1 MTFPPSPTV
10 EEIVEYEDAF
20 SRITIAMVN
29 AASWRIR
36 QYGGLTPDATRGGF
50 IGRIAISDDASFV
63 RILSPVQPQYGAL
76 DPLTWTWEQLDP
88 LFYSMMPGEI
98 EQIVQISP
106 YEIPKMLTSLTG
118 RRDFAF
124 LSRST
129 ELDKCD
135 YDKIHGIMARAFL
148 EDSDQYQVPD
158 NYYPL
163 PIYDHNGVFVRM
175 NVFYNGAVFELKSF
189 THKHHL
195 FEVYPFLFRA
205 DRFGICFNTPAASKL
220 PFRYTLGGGRI
231 PLFDEIVLDT
241 RVAEVLNGDS
251 PANAILISARKYDG
265 LDRVLYPGHK
275 TFLLWRPGEPCS
287 RKEFAEALDFVAAAK
302 MHDVTVHIRQHP
314 GNSVMGVG
322 DLTKQAKSF
331 RLGLPDAIKEH
342 RGTLNHDDAEG
353 DGKVSVAKTNNKNYK
368 EI

>member
-1 MTFPPSPTV
+1 
-10 EEIVEYEDAF
+10 
-20 SRITIAMVN
+20 MVN

-124 LSRST
+124 LSRAT

-135 YDKIHGIMARAFL
+135 YNKIHGIMSRAFV
-148 EDSDQYQVPD
+148 EDSDQFQVPE
-158 NYYPL
+158 NCFPL

-175 NVFYNGAVFELKSF
+175 NVYYNGAVFELKSF
-189 THKHHL
+189 THKNL
-195 FEVYPFLFRA
+195 LEPYPFLFRP
-205 DRFGICFNTPAASKL
+205 DRFGICFNTPAALKL
-220 PFRYTLGGGRI
+220 PFRRALGGGLI

-241 RVAEVLNGDS
+241 RIAEVLSGDS
-251 PANAILISARKYDG
+251 PANAILILAAVADASSSASMEPSLLSMPISSGKYAG
-265 LDRVLYPGHK
+265 LDRVLFPGHK

-287 RKEFAEALDFVAAAK
+287 RKEFAAALDFVAAAK
-302 MHDVTVHIRQHP
+302 MHGVTVHIRQHP
-314 GNSVMGVG
+314 GSTILGIS
-322 DLTKQAKSF
+322 DLTRQARSF
-331 RLGLPDAIKEH
+331 GLSLPNAIKEH
-342 RGTLNHDDAEG
+342 RGTLDHDNTEG
-353 DGKVSVAKTNNKNYK
+353 DGGDSVAETNNTKYE